1 MNKPTRILV
10 VDDDPIVRT
19 MLHELLGRAAYNV
32 QVAADAQQALQL
44 IYSTPPDLVLLDI
57 QLPDLDGLDVLRRL
71 RETPETRTLPVVL
84 LTGSVLDQDRLIET
98 LQLDPDE
105 ILTKNISAKELVARI
120 EWVLRRYR

>member
-32 QVAADAQQALQL
+32 QVAADAHQALQL